1 MGVKTFT
8 KWREEE
14 NVPGEEL
21 DFDVLHEAW
30 NEYKT
35 EDGTVLKLKTVVS
48 KIARLERYT
57 SGGDPVYIISSAN
70 IVTAMVQPELKEK
83 KK

>member
-1 MGVKTFT
+1 MGLKTVT

-14 NVPGEEL
+14 NVPCEEL

-48 KIARLERYT
+48 KITRLERYT
-57 SGGDPVYIISSAN
+57 GGDPVYVISSSN